1 MTTFTFPHDTC
12 EIPASTVGIAQ
23 PFSFGVGIIT
33 ILILSWFIYSA
44 KTIESKALLTALLLF
59 ELFHVYSHFVHVQ
72 DFIQSRVI
80 HGLAYLVNATL
91 LWALSSSTQHF
102 PSPWF
107 FLLLTVII
115 ALDIY
120 AYFNFPLSAY
130 VSTQILLFATI
141 TLYFLR
147 WLPAN
152 VKQWIPWLMG
162 AMILVIILEI
172 NEQVNCTSL
181 MQWAPWFPWHIFI
194 ELAGLTAIIIIANM
208 FSGIGLARVVLWD
221 RGLYR

>member
-1 MTTFTFPHDTC
+1 MSFNFPYDTC
-12 EIPASTVGIAQ
+12 EVSNQDSFVKQ

-44 KTIESKALLTALLLF
+44 KTIESKLLLTALMAF
-59 ELFHVYSHFVHVQ
+59 GLFHVYSHFVHVQ

-91 LWALSSSTQHF
+91 LWALSSSTRHF

-107 FLLLTVII
+107 LLLLIGII
-115 ALDIY
+115 AVDIY

-147 WLPAN
+147 WLPSII
-152 VKQWIPWLMG
+152 KQWIPWLIC

-172 NEQVNCTSL
+172 NEQINCTSL
-181 MQWAPWFPWHIFI
+181 MQWASWFPWYIFI
-194 ELAGLTAIIIIANM
+194 ELAGLAAIIVISIM
-208 FSGIGLARVVLWD
+208 FSNIGTARLMLWD

>member
-1 MTTFTFPHDTC
+1 MSFTFPHDTC
-12 EIPASTVGIAQ
+12 EIPSSAIGIAQ

-33 ILILSWFIYSA
+33 IFILSWFIYNA
-44 KTIESKALLTALLLF
+44 KTIESKVLLTSLLLF

-72 DFIQSRVI
+72 DFIQSRII

-107 FLLLTVII
+107 LLLLTGII

-147 WLPAN
+147 WIPTTI
-152 VKQWIPWLMG
+152 KQWIPWLIC

-172 NEQVNCTSL
+172 NEQINCTSL

-194 ELAGLTAIIIIANM
+194 ELAGLAAIIVIAIM
-208 FSGIGLARVVLWD
+208 FSNIGTARLMLWD